1 MKISQK
7 IWMLIGLCVG
17 FAVAL
22 WLLQGL
28 VTERAGYFSQSLHSN
43 PDGLSDYRL
52 VMRSVK
58 YGMLFI
64 ILTFAVFFL
73 FEVLQDLRIHPIQY
87 LLVGAALWLYY
98 LLLLS
103 FAEQISFMVAYWIAV
118 VACVGLISWYVRY
131 VLQTDKRAW
140 LMGGFLITGYSI
152 MFVLLHSEAYTLL
165 IGSVLLFIALAG
177 VMWLTRHVDWYDYT
191 TKELTTNPEKIS

>member
-7 IWMLIGLCVG
+7 IGLLVGLCIG

-28 VTERAGYFSQSLHSN
+28 VVERQGYFSQSLSLSSN

-52 VMRSVK
+52 VIRSVK

-64 ILTFAVFFL
+64 VLTFAVFFL
-73 FEVLQDLRIHPIQY
+73 FEVLQELRIHPIQY
-87 LLVGAALWLYY
+87 LLVGAALWLFY

-103 FAEQISFMVAYWIAV
+103 FSEQISFIVAYWIAV
-118 VACVGLISWYVRY
+118 VACVGLITWYVRY

-140 LMGGFLITGYSI
+140 LMGSFLIIGYGV
-152 MFVLLHSEAYTLL
+152 MFVLLQSEVYTLL

-191 TKELTTNPEKIS
+191 ANE